1 MKLSTLYAK
10 TKRAVMEYGMIQPGD
25 RIAVG
30 LSGGKDSLAL
40 LFALSGL
47 AKQPDMNFELNA
59 VLVDMG
65 FEGFDSTPLANFC
78 DSIGVPF
85 TCVKTELGKV
95 IFEERKEQSPCSMC
109 AKMRRGILNRTL
121 KELNCGKLALG
132 HHRDDFINT
141 WLLSLL
147 REGRFHTMQPVSYMS
162 DAGITLVRPLLYVTE
177 DEIKQLTAEKNLPV
191 VKQPC
196 PVDGVTDRAK
206 TAKLICEIKKSFPDC
221 EERFFSALKGADFFS
236 K

>member
-1 MKLSTLYAK
+1 
-10 TKRAVMEYGMIQPGD
+10 MEYGMIQPGD

-40 LFALSGL
+40 LLALSGL

-65 FEGFDSTPLANFC
+65 FKGFEPAPLADFC
-78 DSIGVPF
+78 DSIGIPF

-95 IFEERKEQSPCSMC
+95 IFEERKEQHPCSMC

-121 KELNCGKLALG
+121 NDLGCNRLALG
-132 HHRDDFINT
+132 HHKNDFINT

-147 REGRFHTMQPVSYMS
+147 REGRFHTMQPVSYMP
-162 DAGITLVRPLLYVTE
+162 DADITLIRPLLYVAE
-177 DEIKQLTAEKNLPV
+177 EEIVKLQETVYFPV

-196 PVDGVTDRAK
+196 PADGSTDRFKVSA
-206 TAKLICEIKKSFPDC
+206 LIDEIKKSFPDC
-221 EERFFSALKGADFFS
+221 EERFFKALKSENFFNNIDTNNVIV
-236 K
+236 